1 MASSSYEAGQHSTT
15 SSTVAISRSGR
26 AISNEL
32 RQRLTDAH
40 QSGVTYKQM
49 TRLYGVKK
57 DTAYRICSTR
67 QYSTKLRGGPRGKKL
82 DEDSIS
88 LLLITIEACPDMTL
102 GEMRN
107 KLLLERGITVSIS
120 TIARCLEGCLIT
132 VKKLELLPSV
142 RNSPANKECRRT
154 HALWLQEQLE
164 IGARFCYVDECGFG
178 LYTARNRGRSMQ
190 GLPARRVADN
200 QRTPHVT
207 LICAICP
214 GVGLVHSKILL
225 GGAKQTHFDQFM
237 SELFHLSFGLALE
250 PSSSVDTAFIVLD
263 NAP

>member
-1 MASSSYEAGQHSTT
+1 MQDNTLPHHLQLPFHEAW
-15 SSTVAISRSGR
+15 R

-32 RQRLTDAH
+32 RQRLIDAH

-88 LLLITIEACPDMTL
+88 LLLITIEARPDITL
-102 GEMRN
+102 GEMGN

-142 RNSPANKECRRT
+142 RNSPANKECGRN
-154 HALWLQEQLE
+154 HALWLQEQHE
-164 IGARFCYVDECGFG
+164 IVARFCYVDECGFG
-178 LYTARNRGRSMQ
+178 IYTARIVVDQCKDYQLEGLLTINELQCHTDMCYLSRCWTCTFKDPIGR
-190 GLPARRVADN
+190 
-200 QRTPHVT
+200 
-207 LICAICP
+207 C
-214 GVGLVHSKILL
+214 
-225 GGAKQTHFDQFM
+225 
-237 SELFHLSFGLALE
+237 
-250 PSSSVDTAFIVLD
+250 
-263 NAP
+263 